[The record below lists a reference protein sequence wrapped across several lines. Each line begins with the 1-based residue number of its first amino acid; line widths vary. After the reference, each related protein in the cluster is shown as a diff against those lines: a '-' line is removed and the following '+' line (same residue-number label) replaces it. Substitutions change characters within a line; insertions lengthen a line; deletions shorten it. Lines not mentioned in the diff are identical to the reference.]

1 MDSVGLLDRDG
12 PSRVSSEETA
22 GTSTNIVHTLCS
34 LGIPVTLEEVRE
46 GPTVTLYGLKLG
58 ATSSMKQVAVLDSYG
73 NNTYNDKGHI
83 VTRRER
89 VDKRATVN
97 QLKARLSDL
106 KVALGTNDIRLEA
119 PIEGTDLVGI
129 EVPNGVSS
137 LIPLRYVMER
147 AAMLGPLAVGL
158 GEAASGEA
166 VSIDL
171 AKMPHLLIAGATGS
185 GKSVC
190 INALL
195 ASLLVTHTPGD
206 LRLLLID
213 PKRVELAPYEDI
225 PHLMA
230 PVVTDVRK
238 ATPMLNM
245 VIHEMSSRY
254 KLLHG
259 AGVRNITTHN
269 DKVDDGDKLP
279 YIVVVIDELADLMM
293 TAGKKVEEHL
303 CRIAQMG
310 RAVGIHLVVAT
321 QRPSVDVITGLIKAN
336 FPSRI
341 SFAVASS
348 MDSRTVLDAS
358 GAEKLLGKGDM
369 LYQAVDMSRPLRIQG
384 CFVSDEEVVA
394 VTDHWRGQAWTPT
407 LEHTDHL
414 DEIED
419 PDVARAVT
427 MLKHS
432 IFDGHHRFHKSE
444 LTFVLGYS
452 EKKADSVTEEL
463 VALGAIEHDDGGD
476 EYRISAVFDLSDLR
490 KDEHN
495 RILSMT
501 IAQMKDWADTWADMA
516 SDEQDYF
523 GSFDISEYIL
533 QEPRYTE
540 DGEIIYPED
549 DELVKELTDMG
560 LIVPVDDGL
569 YRFDRV
575 AFEKSDR
582 VKEILA

>member
-1 MDSVGLLDRDG
+1 MDNPGLLDRGG
-12 PSRVSSEETA
+12 PRRVSSEEIA
-22 GTSTNIVHTLCS
+22 GTSTKIVHTLRS
-34 LGIPVTLEEVRE
+34 LGVPVTLEEVRE
-46 GPTVTLYGLKLG
+46 GPTVTVYGLKLG
-58 ATSSMKQVAVLDSYG
+58 ATSSIRQVAVLDAYG

-89 VDKRATVN
+89 VDKLVTVN
-97 QLKARLSDL
+97 HLKARLSDL

-129 EVPNGVSS
+129 EVPNGVST
-137 LIPLRYVMER
+137 LIPLRYVMEN

-158 GEAASGEA
+158 GEAISGEA

-190 INALL
+190 INTLL

-213 PKRVELAPYEDI
+213 PKRVELAPYEGI

-238 ATPMLNM
+238 ATSMLNK
-245 VIHEMSSRY
+245 VIKEMSRRY
-254 KLLHG
+254 ELLQG
-259 AGVRNITTHN
+259 AGVRNITTYN
-269 DKVDDGDKLP
+269 DKVDHGDKLP
-279 YIVVVIDELADLMM
+279 YIVVVVDELADLMM
-293 TAGKKVEEHL
+293 TASKKIEGLL
-303 CRIAQMG
+303 CRLAQMG

-341 SFAVASS
+341 SFAVASG
-348 MDSRTVLDAS
+348 MDSRTVLDRG
-358 GAEKLLGKGDM
+358 GAEMLLGKGDM
-369 LYQAVDMSRPLRIQG
+369 LYQSVEMFKPVRVQG
-384 CFVSDEEVVA
+384 CYVSDEEVVA

-407 LEHTDHL
+407 LEPTDHL

-419 PDVARAVT
+419 PDVAGAVT

-463 VALGAIEHDDGGD
+463 VALGAIEHDDGD
-476 EYRISAVFDLSDLR
+476 EYRISAVFDLSELR
-490 KDEHN
+490 KDEYN
-495 RILSMT
+495 RVLSMT
-501 IAQMKDWADTWADMA
+501 IAQMKDWADTWADMTPDNRA
-516 SDEQDYF
+516 YF
-523 GSFDISEYIL
+523 DSFDISEYIL

-540 DGEIIYPED
+540 DGEIIHPED

-582 VKEILA
+582 VKDILA